1 MALEQPRKVLKW
13 FNPRTL
19 ELEKEKE
26 KPKGRERS
34 SNSNIPSVGALL
46 ALLLAHVFL
55 VVFLPHRDH
64 HLFLLEQEPTLW
76 RTCRARSRCGFRGRT

>member
-19 ELEKEKE
+19 ELEREKE
-26 KPKGRERS
+26 KPKGRERT
-34 SNSNIPSVGALL
+34 SNPNVPSVGALL
-46 ALLLAHVFL
+46 PLHVFL
-55 VVFLPHRDH
+55 VVFLPH

-76 RTCRARSRCGFRGRT
+76 RTCRARSRCGFRERT